1 MEDIKNAKDNLAGKI
16 KEGTG
21 EILKDDRLEFKGKM
35 QTIKSEI
42 GSRME
47 DVKEE
52 VAAKA
57 NDFIDHVKRSKK
69 DNNQIR

>member
-1 MEDIKNAKDNLAGKI
+1 MEDIKNAKDNLVGKI

-21 EILKDDRLEFKGKM
+21 QMLKDDRLEFKGKM

-52 VAAKA
+52 AASKA
-57 NDFIDHVKRSKK
+57 NDLIDHVKHGNKDSK
-69 DNNQIR
+69 QIR